1 MKSGP
6 KPDTDS
12 ETVCLKLPYI
22 SERVSEKITT
32 FIRKRNLPIRVIF
45 TPGKKLRDIFC
56 SSRPHDGAKCTL
68 SNCQICP
75 KLIDGKN
82 CATACPLYKITCN
95 LCDEIYVGESCRT
108 LHDRMGE
115 HLRYANNPRAASYK
129 DEAFAVHYRDN
140 HHDVDPSLS
149 FEILGTERNT
159 VLRKIKEAMLIHK
172 LNPEINDKSE
182 CNTLLRFLVS
192 GNVIVNDEK

>member
-45 TPGKKLRDIFC
+45 TPGKKLRDLFC

-68 SNCQICP
+68 GNCQICP

-115 HLRYANNPRAASYK
+115 HLRYANNPSAASYK

-140 HHDVDPSLS
+140 HQGADPSLS
-149 FEILGTERNT
+149 FELLGTERNT
-159 VLRKIKEAMLIHK
+159 V
-172 LNPEINDKSE
+172 
-182 CNTLLRFLVS
+182 
-192 GNVIVNDEK
+192 